1 MKTLASGTLPRIR
14 WADGTGAAFSESY
27 MKLDIINSAFQ
38 QAGVDTAIA
47 MLAFV
52 RPFDRLTP

>member
-1 MKTLASGTLPRIR
+1 
-14 WADGTGAAFSESY
+14 